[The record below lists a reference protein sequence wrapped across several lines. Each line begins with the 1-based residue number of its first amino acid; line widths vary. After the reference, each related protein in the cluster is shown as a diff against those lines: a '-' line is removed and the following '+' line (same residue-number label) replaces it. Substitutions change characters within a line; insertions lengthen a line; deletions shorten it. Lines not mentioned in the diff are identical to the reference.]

1 MTNDE
6 QILKDL
12 VSNVLIEEIKI
23 TPNRFAV
30 MKHFPRLSKLCVIN
44 QKITSMKGIECC
56 RSLQELWICEGQVAK
71 IEGTE

>member
-30 MKHFPRLSKLCVIN
+30 R
-44 QKITSMKGIECC
+44 Q
-56 RSLQELWICEGQVAK
+56 
-71 IEGTE
+71 